1 MPQINR
7 IRVNNVK
14 YNFGTQVYDDFM
26 MRFNCSNT
34 IYDLANGGGK
44 SLLMLL
50 LLQNVIPN
58 CTLDDKQPIEKLFR
72 SGGGNTVIHSLVE
85 WKLDACYQKDNY
97 KYMTTGFCARRAKA
111 AGDEDDSAAGSA
123 TGAAGLAAGAS
134 MKAEGS
140 LSGAA
145 GTTGSAQG
153 SKVSGGNTSVEY
165 FNYCI
170 FYREFGDNDI
180 KNLPLVSNGERIT
193 YNGLKAYL
201 RELEKKDFGVS
212 VYIFDRKGD
221 YQNFISQYGI
231 FESQWE
237 IIRGINKTEG
247 HVRTY
252 FETNYRTSRK
262 VVEDLLIG
270 EIIQKSFNNKL
281 GVDNDEGKMA
291 QTLLDIKDK
300 LLELSKKHARIS
312 AYDSQMSAIDNFAD
326 YVNTFVEFYNKKDEL
341 ENQLFQW
348 LVACKQEIIAQEK
361 AQGSLENLLEKM
373 QQEMVSEQRS
383 IQTAEVISEQH
394 SLKGIEEMAEE
405 SEQSVAASDKQLAE
419 LKSKL
424 MQMESA
430 NDYSDYAGY
439 LKELETVSETINNR
453 MREKGDIIAELKAI
467 AELIKNEG
475 AIKEASLMDR
485 LKVAESDARRS
496 AAALEEAKAAL
507 EEERKNHTV
516 KSSFV
521 AFTEQEI
528 AGEEKQLAALME
540 KAGLIV
546 AENAEEEIET
556 VHEQIDLEKCM
567 LEEESRR
574 YEEAS
579 KKLSQCNADISGL
592 SVRNEILRQ
601 EMDRAQE
608 TIGRQAQDGE
618 RLESLQKV
626 YNAVGCKE
634 LSELILALYRKMD
647 RECQQTEEEYNRLR
661 RYIDNAKNGSYT
673 FENPLRDKLKE
684 YLEAHYGEDVVE
696 GHEWFKGLNNGQK
709 RDVFKRAPFVEYGF
723 IIKNDFE
730 RIKEDAALLNFERGA
745 FAIPII
751 SEQILYD
758 TKLEVNKELVAFA
771 MKDMAFL
778 RDDSRLEAELA
789 VAGEEL
795 ENLRLKME
803 KQQDRKQV
811 VWEDYMFVAGQ
822 SVLMSQGKLIDREEI
837 KAQLDANSESWVELE
852 QSAKKLT
859 KETEEMQTR
868 IREAKDRLAD
878 YSHRLEI
885 LNMTKENRDRLSQK
899 YDSLKEGREA
909 VKEASDDTIKAQ
921 EAVLE
926 AERAYDA
933 SNALYANAAEALS
946 ALRNDWETNYQFYYD
961 IDLSGEK
968 DTEAASAAFAER
980 LKELDRARLESRF
993 FGLKA
998 VLDKE
1003 NVDVADK
1010 EALMNHYRVSM
1021 EKCKNAIEYRGSS
1034 FEDIKNEFEKGV
1046 IARSDAVELQNV
1058 KIQINKVKAAV
1069 KAQREELDAQ
1079 NALMNRLE
1087 GSIAHGINQ
1096 IEEKY
1101 GAFEPFECENPE
1113 SFMRQHKELV
1123 KKLSANIK
1131 EVQAKHQRGAKN
1143 LKDIYVVEKDL
1154 ERIVSGAG
1162 MTIPKIADGAEAAH
1176 SGGITEAAGAENAG
1190 GMTAGA
1196 GAAASAGVT
1205 FKPEDIT
1212 AYESIS
1218 KEYDKHMKLAYRK
1231 RDEFDKQK
1239 QKLMDLLMGFDAGEL
1254 AGEIRTS
1261 VRLPESISQTEQ
1273 LVERLKETNT
1283 FIQLEKDRVA
1293 KGIEDMERIKDN
1305 FENRCIQTCSNIKTE
1320 LDRLPKLSNIT
1331 LDDEVISIISLHI
1344 PYIKEELY
1352 KERMSSYIDETIM
1365 MAESFKSAEE
1375 RLKYIRNRLT
1385 WKRMFSVIVTD
1396 MNGIRIDLYKR
1407 ERIKDQSRYLK
1418 YEEAVGSTGQSQ
1430 GIYIQFLIAIINYI
1444 SSINAESKD
1453 SALIGKTIFIDNPF
1467 GAAKDIYIWEPI
1479 FKLLKTNHVQLI
1491 VPARGATPA
1500 ITGRFDV
1507 NYILGQKL
1515 VDKRQQTVV
1524 VDYYSKTNQNQ
1535 MEYTRMDYEQASF
1548 EFPM

>member
-14 YNFGTQVYDDFM
+14 YNFGTQFYDDFI

-72 SGGGNTVIHSLVE
+72 PGGGNTVIHSLVE

-111 AGDEDDSAAGSA
+111 AGDEDD
-123 TGAAGLAAGAS
+123 GAARSGSGANYGALGLSAGEQS
-134 MKAEGS
+134 GAEGIAA
-140 LSGAA
+140 LS
-145 GTTGSAQG
+145 QG
-153 SKVSGGNTSVEY
+153 SGVFGGNTSVEY

-193 YNGLKAYL
+193 YNGLKVYL

-262 VVEDLLIG
+262 VVEDLLIE

-300 LLELSKKHARIS
+300 LLELSKKHARIN

-326 YVNTFVEFYNKKDEL
+326 YVNTFVEFYNRKEEL

-361 AQGSLENLLEKM
+361 AQTSLENLLEKM

-383 IQTAEVISEQH
+383 IQTAEVISEQK
-394 SLKGIEEMAEE
+394 SLMDIKAMADE
-405 SEQSVAASDKQLAE
+405 SCKSLEASDRQLAE

-424 MQMESA
+424 TQMESA
-430 NDYSDYAGY
+430 NDYADYANY
-439 LKELETVSETINNR
+439 LKELTTVSETINNR

-467 AELIKNEG
+467 ANLIKDDN
-475 AIKEASLMDR
+475 ALKEASITDR
-485 LKVAESDARRS
+485 LKVAENSVKRNEAVLEE
-496 AAALEEAKAAL
+496 AKTALEEA
-507 EEERKNHTV
+507 RKNHTV

-546 AENAEEEIET
+546 AENAEAEIEA
-556 VHEQIDLEKCM
+556 VNEQIVHEKCM
-567 LEEESRR
+567 LDEESRR
-574 YEEAS
+574 YEEIS
-579 KKLSQCNADISGL
+579 GKLSQCNADISGL
-592 SVRNEILRQ
+592 AVRNEILRQ
-601 EMDRAQE
+601 ELDRAQE
-608 TIGRQAQDGE
+608 AAGRRTQDVE

-634 LSELILALYRKMD
+634 LSEQIITIYRKME
-647 RECQQTEEEYNRLR
+647 REYHQTEKEYNRLQK
-661 RYIDNAKNGSYT
+661 YIDKAKNGSYT
-673 FENPLRDKLKE
+673 FDNPLRDKLKE
-684 YLEAHYGEDVVE
+684 YLESRYGEDVVE
-696 GHEWFKGLNNGQK
+696 GHEWFKTLNNGQK
-709 RDVFKRAPFVEYGF
+709 RDVFKRAPFVEYSF

-745 FAIPII
+745 FAIPVI

-778 RDDSRLEAELA
+778 RDEARLEAELE

-803 KQQDRKQV
+803 KQEDRKQV
-811 VWEDYMFVAGQ
+811 VWEDYIFVTEQNA
-822 SVLMSQGKLIDREEI
+822 VISQGQPADRDKI
-837 KAQLDANSESWVELE
+837 KSQLEANSENWAELE
-852 QSAKKLT
+852 QSAKRLAKDI
-859 KETEEMQTR
+859 EEMQ
-868 IREAKDRLAD
+868 AKVEERKDKLAECR
-878 YSHRLEI
+878 HRLEI

-899 YDSLKEGREA
+899 YDSLKEGRETA
-909 VKEASDDTIKAQ
+909 KQASD
-921 EAVLE
+921 EAAEALLAVSE
-926 AERAYDA
+926 AERAYSV
-933 SNALYANAAEALS
+933 SNELYANAAEALA
-946 ALRNDWETNYQFYYD
+946 ALKNDWENNYQFYAE
-961 IDLSGEK
+961 G
-968 DTEAASAAFAER
+968 EAAQESSMETTSAAFEEA
-980 LKELDRARLESRF
+980 LKGLDRDRLESRF

-1010 EALMNHYRVSM
+1010 EALMNHYRASM

-1034 FEDIKNEFEKGV
+1034 FENIKNGFEEGV
-1046 IARSDAVELQNV
+1046 ISKSEPVELQNV
-1058 KIQINKVKAAV
+1058 KAQIRKIKEAS
-1069 KAQREELDAQ
+1069 KTQREELDAQ

-1113 SFMRQHKELV
+1113 NFMRRHKELI
-1123 KKLSANIK
+1123 KKLGGNIK
-1131 EVQAKHQRGAKN
+1131 EVQAKHQRGVKN

-1162 MTIPKIADGAEAAH
+1162 MTIPEI
-1176 SGGITEAAGAENAG
+1176 AAGEVGNDAVLSEAVG
-1190 GMTAGA
+1190 
-1196 GAAASAGVT
+1196 AGVT

-1261 VRLPESISQTEQ
+1261 VKMPESRNETQQ

-1305 FENRCIQTCSNIKTE
+1305 FENRCIQTCSNIKAE
-1320 LDRLPKLSNIT
+1320 LDRLTKLSNIT
-1331 LDDEVISIISLHI
+1331 LDDEVISIIGLYI

-1352 KERMSSYIDETIM
+1352 KERMSSYIDETIII
-1365 MAESFKSAEE
+1365 AESFKSVEE

-1396 MNGIRIDLYKR
+1396 MNGVRIDLYKR

-1453 SALIGKTIFIDNPF
+1453 AALIGKTIFIDNPF

-1479 FKLLKTNHVQLI
+1479 FRLLKTNHVQLI

-1524 VDYYSKTNQNQ
+1524 VDYYSKTNQNR